1 MTPLIANW
9 RLYLDGVLLG
19 ESKYRYEADH
29 AQQYFCVIS
38 KNTAVAPK
46 MTLNPPSLCLSRH
59 FRLSRNRDLTHN
71 PLWRVLSVIAF
82 HEKAGRSQVDSLSGS
97 WNIFVLPP
105 SGHCRHASIRTLEE
119 RFHFARC
126 MLGVLV
132 SAGAAICLS
141 PCGSALAEWNLGQA
155 INAVTGTR
163 LWLLSFL
170 FLERF

>member
-1 MTPLIANW
+1 MQSFFGHFLVSEFFNSHSPFHSSTGPPPVS
-9 RLYLDGVLLG
+9 G
-19 ESKYRYEADH
+19 SK
-29 AQQYFCVIS
+29 
-38 KNTAVAPK
+38 
-46 MTLNPPSLCLSRH
+46 
-59 FRLSRNRDLTHN
+59 
-71 PLWRVLSVIAF
+71 RVMAF
-82 HEKAGRSQVDSLSGS
+82 HEKAGRSQVGS
-97 WNIFVLPP
+97 FVFLLDKVFLFPP

-141 PCGSALAEWNLGQA
+141 PWSSALSEWNLGQA